1 MRAERGVSGLLVGI
15 VALGLAAG
23 ASDAVAQA
31 AVPVVDVG
39 TVDELRAALAAAN
52 AAGGRRTIRLADGVY
67 ALSDTLQVTS
77 PGITLVGR
85 SGDASR
91 VVIQGDAM
99 RPDARVGNLIR
110 VAARDVT
117 VRHLTLQRSR
127 WHLVQVAGE
136 SDADGFSL
144 LDCVMRDSYEQ
155 MLKVSMDAARPA
167 VTADGGRVERCRF
180 EYTAGVAPNW
190 YTAGI
195 DALGARD
202 WVVRANTF
210 RGIASPGERISQF
223 AVHFWAGSANAL
235 VERNL
240 ILDCDRGV
248 GFGLDGRGNT
258 GGVIRNNM
266 IYHSG
271 PGPFA
276 DVGIALIDSPG
287 SAVHHN
293 TIFLRHAYPA
303 AIEYRFTATRDVR
316 IANNLANRAV
326 QARDGAAAAVLAAN
340 LRSAEPGWFR
350 DPDRGDLHL
359 ARAVPGVVDAGN
371 AVDGIAEDYDGDA
384 RPIGPGVDIGA
395 DEWRPA
401 RVPGPPTN
409 VRTR

>member
-1 MRAERGVSGLLVGI
+1 MRAERAAAGLLLAL
-15 VALGLAAG
+15 VALGPFAR
-23 ASDAVAQA
+23 AQA
-31 AVPVVDVG
+31 VGTVVDVS
-39 TVDELRAALAAAN
+39 TAEELRAALVAAN
-52 AAGGRRTIRLADGVY
+52 AAGGRRTIRLADGTYVL
-67 ALSDTLQVTS
+67 ADTLQVTS
-77 PGITLVGR
+77 PGITIAGR
-85 SGDASR
+85 SADASK

-99 RPDARVGNLIR
+99 RPDARVGNLLR
-110 VAARDVT
+110 VSARDVT
-117 VRHLTLQRSR
+117 VRHVTLQRSR

-136 SDADGFSL
+136 ADADGFAL

-155 MLKVSMDAARPA
+155 MLKISMDPARPT

-202 WVVRANTF
+202 WVVRGNTF
-210 RGIASPGERISQF
+210 RGIASPGERVSQF

-266 IYHSG
+266 IHHSG

-293 TIFLRHAYPA
+293 TILLRHGYPA
-303 AIEYRFTATRDVR
+303 AIEYRFAATRDVR
-316 IANNLANRAV
+316 ISNNLANRPV
-326 QARDGAAAAVLAAN
+326 QARDGATAAVLVSN
-340 LRSAEPGWFR
+340 LRSAEPAWFR
-350 DPDRGDLHL
+350 DALRGDLHL
-359 ARAVPGVVDAGN
+359 VRAVPGVVDAGTPL
-371 AVDGIAEDYDGDA
+371 DGVAEDYDGDP
-384 RPIGPGVDIGA
+384 RPVGAGVDIGA

-401 RVPGPPTN
+401 RAPGPPTN
-409 VRTR
+409 VRTQ

>member
-1 MRAERGVSGLLVGI
+1 MRAERAAAGLSAALA
-15 VALGLAAG
+15 ALGLAA
-23 ASDAVAQA
+23 SAQGTG
-31 AVPVVDVG
+31 VVVDVA
-39 TVDELRAALAAAN
+39 TPEELRAALAAAN

-67 ALSDTLQVTS
+67 PLADTLNVTS
-77 PGITLVGR
+77 PGITLAGR
-85 SGDASR
+85 SGDASK
-91 VVIQGDAM
+91 VVVQGDAM
-99 RPDARVGNLIR
+99 RADARVGNLIR

-117 VRHLTLQRSR
+117 IRHLTLQRSR
-127 WHLVQVAGE
+127 WHLIQVVGE
-136 SDADGFSL
+136 ADADGFTL
-144 LDCVMRDSYEQ
+144 LDCAMRDSYEQ
-155 MLKVSMDAARPA
+155 LLKVSLDPARPT

-202 WVVRANTF
+202 WVVRGNTF
-210 RGIASPGERISQF
+210 RGIASPGERVSQF

-266 IYHSG
+266 IHHSG
-271 PGPFA
+271 SGPFA

-293 TIFLRHAYPA
+293 TILQGHTYPA

-316 IANNLANRAV
+316 ISNNLANRPTRS
-326 QARDGAAAAVLAAN
+326 RDGASAAVLASN
-340 LRSAEPGWFR
+340 LGSAQPGWFR
-350 DPDRGDLHL
+350 DPARGDLHL
-359 ARAVPGVVDAGN
+359 ARAVPDVVDAGTP
-371 AVDGIAEDYDGDA
+371 ADGVAEDYDGDA
-384 RPIGPGVDIGA
+384 RPIGAGVDIGA
-395 DEWRPA
+395 DEWRPS

-409 VRTR
+409 VRTQ